1 MGALDDGFSPQ
12 SQHVGSHWHI
22 LRQGRQLFW
31 RRTDQP
37 DGLIEAA
44 GAKSLCVGDVTPL
57 GKDIIHS
64 VTNPIPKFS
73 GAIHVYGGDFF
84 NAPHRSEWD
93 AEQLKEKDYNSE
105 NVMNLFETF
114 PTNS

>member
-1 MGALDDGFSPQ
+1 MAYTQAEQRFLATNRPA
-12 SQHVGSHWHI
+12 
-22 LRQGRQLFW
+22 
-31 RRTDQP
+31 

-44 GAKSLCVGDVTPL
+44 GINHYVLEMLHQL

-73 GAIHVYGGDFF
+73 GAIHVYGATSLMRLIEANGIPF
-84 NAPHRSEWD
+84 
-93 AEQLKEKDYNSE
+93 QLRDYNSE